1 MRTASLVGTA
11 VSSTSANG
19 RGTRDASFARSSF
32 SSAPLF
38 FFSLSRI
45 ERCACDCASLRV
57 GERGGIGEQKNRLWP
72 RCASCERLRFD
83 AMECK
88 RISTRNS
95 LEFAFVS
102 RSLDLGLHESRAGW
116 VVFFSLCSSFPLP
129 RKPITFC
136 FIHFIYT
143 IASRLVTHPHS
154 FSFFSHFHARK
165 QQFKDNPRRGKR

>member
-38 FFSLSRI
+38 FSLSRALRDVRVTAPRSVWGR
-45 ERCACDCASLRV
+45 EAAS
-57 GERGGIGEQKNRLWP
+57 GSKKNRLWP
-72 RCASCERLRFD
+72 RCASCERSRFD
-83 AMECK
+83 TMECK

-116 VVFFSLCSSFPLP
+116 VVFFSLCSSLLLP

>member
-1 MRTASLVGTA
+1 MR
-11 VSSTSANG
+11 
-19 RGTRDASFARSSF
+19 RSRVRLSRALRF
-32 SSAPLF
+32 F
-38 FFSLSRI
+38 FFSRAL
-45 ERCACDCASLRV
+45 LRDV
-57 GERGGIGEQKNRLWP
+57 RVTAPRSVWGERRHRGAKKNRLWP

-143 IASRLVTHPHS
+143 IASRLGTHPYS

-165 QQFKDNPRRGKR
+165 QQFKDKPRRGKR

>member
-1 MRTASLVGTA
+1 MR
-11 VSSTSANG
+11 
-19 RGTRDASFARSSF
+19 RSRVRLSR
-32 SSAPLF
+32 ALRF
-38 FFSLSRI
+38 FFLSRII

-57 GERGGIGEQKNRLWP
+57 GREAASGSKKNRLWP

-143 IASRLVTHPHS
+143 IASRLGTHPYS

-165 QQFKDNPRRGKR
+165 QQFKDKPRRGKR

>member
-57 GERGGIGEQKNRLWP
+57 GREAASGSKKNRLWP
-72 RCASCERLRFD
+72 RCASCERSRFD
-83 AMECK
+83 AMEFK

-116 VVFFSLCSSFPLP
+116 VVFFSLCSSLLLP

>member
-1 MRTASLVGTA
+1 MEPRFLPRPRTAEVRA
-11 VSSTSANG
+11 M
-19 RGTRDASFARSSF
+19 RRSRVRLSR
-32 SSAPLF
+32 ALRF
-38 FFSLSRI
+38 FFLSRII

-57 GERGGIGEQKNRLWP
+57 GREAASGSKKNRLWP

-102 RSLDLGLHESRAGW
+102 RSFDLGLHESRAGW

-143 IASRLVTHPHS
+143 IASRLGTHPYS